1 MAESS
6 FFNKKLS
13 CASCLPCVTTVAH
26 GKLWILLCVFIF
38 VVCSSG
44 ARTAYGHVCRVCI
57 LCRVSGSQAHGKH
70 GLCRV
75 LGPLPCV
82 AFSAHGKG
90 YICRVPDI
98 WHTAKLTAHGSQRVS
113 GSGCPTPSF
122 HKVISPLQTPTGFLI
137 PLQVTTIQSNCSE
150 VQIVQLVV
158 PFPCYLKIK

>member
-1 MAESS
+1 MQWWNQV
-6 FFNKKLS
+6 FLTKNCRVPHVCRVLQ
-13 CASCLPCVTTVAH
+13 
-26 GKLWILLCVFIF
+26 LWH
-38 VVCSSG
+38 
-44 ARTAYGHVCRVCI
+44 TAYGHVCRVCI
-57 LCRVSGSQAHGKH
+57 LCRVSGIQAHGKH
-70 GLCRV
+70 RLYRV

-82 AFSAHGKG
+82 AFAFSAHGKG

-98 WHTAKLTAHGSQRVS
+98 WHTAKLTAHGNQRVS